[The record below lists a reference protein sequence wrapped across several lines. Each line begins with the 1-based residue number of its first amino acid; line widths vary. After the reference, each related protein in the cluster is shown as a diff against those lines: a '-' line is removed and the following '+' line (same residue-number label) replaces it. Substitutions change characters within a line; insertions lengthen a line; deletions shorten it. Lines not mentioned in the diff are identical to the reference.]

1 MGATCGTC
9 GGEEWSFCTKFEEKR
24 PLGFSR
30 HVWEGNES
38 LPFMKFGDIF

>member
-9 GGEEWSFCTKFEEKR
+9 GGEEWSFCTKSEEER

-30 HVWEGNES
+30 HVWKDNIRMHLKQVVWGA
-38 LPFMKFGDIF
+38 